1 MATGD
6 RREPIT
12 LRWFAGL
19 NREGEPGGTVS
30 TVATWGALVAPETVG
45 VQVGELRTAERTGSA
60 VVRIAAGGT
69 VTPSAQL
76 VGLTC
81 ELRGVVRVVELVSD
95 PDGRARWYDLHLA
108 E

>member
-12 LRWFAGL
+12 LRWHDGY
-19 NREGEPGGTVS
+19 NRQGEPDGTE
-30 TVATWGALVAPETVG
+30 TVLHTWGALVKPETVG
-45 VQVGELRTAERTGSA
+45 VQVGELNTALRIGSA
-60 VVRIAAGGT
+60 RVRIAAGGT
-69 VTPSAQL
+69 VTPSARL
-76 VGLTC
+76 AGLTC
-81 ELRGVVRVVELVSD
+81 ELRGVVRVVEQVSD